1 MRSDFFSRLR
11 WNRHIPCVQ
20 CERETAYFESMPSAH
35 AQTFSSLG
43 SNSLYYSY
51 YPYDFLS
58 LRVLLSIFLFR
69 NVFSKIF
76 RDFFFITFYSKIF
89 VQNFLQVFFV
99 TKTPFFLKWLY
110 RNIKKS
116 EYFFPFFFKIFFQ
129 TFFSKFFFQHFF
141 QNFFFKIFFF
151 KIYAIS
157 KNRNILPFFF
167 KIFFPKF
174 FFLISFQHFFS

>member
-1 MRSDFFSRLR
+1 MGRQFQIFRQIFCKIWKIVVKFQIGIPDCLKMRSDFFSRVR

-89 VQNFLQVFFV
+89 VQNFLQIFFV
-99 TKTPFFLKWLY
+99 TKTPFF
-110 RNIKKS
+110 
-116 EYFFPFFFKIFFQ
+116 
-129 TFFSKFFFQHFF
+129 
-141 QNFFFKIFFF
+141 
-151 KIYAIS
+151 
-157 KNRNILPFFF
+157 
-167 KIFFPKF
+167 
-174 FFLISFQHFFS
+174 